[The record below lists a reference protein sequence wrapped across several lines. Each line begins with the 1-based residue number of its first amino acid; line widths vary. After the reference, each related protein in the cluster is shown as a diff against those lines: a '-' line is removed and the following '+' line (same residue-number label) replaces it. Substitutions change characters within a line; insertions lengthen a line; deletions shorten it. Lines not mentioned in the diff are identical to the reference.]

1 MIKPSSDPTFA
12 TNGNFAGGPDTGALT
27 RLDPSAPMRAD
38 GMYRDRRLPNRV
50 FNAIV
55 GEHGDWIKY
64 LSDIQI
70 RNWLK
75 HDVDFFASTY
85 VNYGATWI
93 PESTA
98 AAHDAFWCVFG
109 SNAAGSVAA
118 FAYPSAAVAGHS
130 AFGTPTLTTWTGL
143 TSNGDGS
150 VLVSFGTFSGA
161 DTIVR
166 VSTDRSVSWTS
177 RTVKVGTNLPVLSC
191 VWDTV
196 HSLFVLV
203 LGTTFANSPI
213 YTSPDGVTW
222 TNRVSPTGA
231 TGGSSPVALL
241 TGNGQVLVLSSAA
254 QLSIATNG
262 GTGWGAMVT
271 TPVAFGLG
279 CFDAAHGW
287 TFAAGSTIYT
297 SASLAAFTSAY
308 TFAGSLSALASD
320 GQGMTAATVA
330 YTAAQGVLYSV
341 DGWATNRFVPFDVGA
356 GGANFRYARVLKH
369 NGLSQW
375 GLVSTPSAGTLGA
388 STAWAFHTSL
398 SL

>member
-12 TNGNFAGGPDTGALT
+12 TNGNFAGGPDAGALT

-38 GMYRDRRLPNRV
+38 GMYRDRRLPNRI

-70 RNWLK
+70 RNWVK
-75 HDVDFFASTY
+75 QDVDFFGAAY
-85 VNYGATWI
+85 DRYGCIWI
-93 PESTA
+93 PESTV
-98 AAHDAFWCVFG
+98 AAHDSFWLAFG
-109 SNAAGSVAA
+109 SGSGAVAGFV
-118 FAYPSAAVAGHS
+118 YPSAAVAGHGTATQPALLFSWRQTATDSTGS
-130 AFGTPTLTTWTGL
+130 AIVASGTNT
-143 TSNGDGS
+143 
-150 VLVSFGTFSGA
+150 GA
-161 DTIVR
+161 DTIIGLSSNR
-166 VSTDRSVSWTS
+166 GTSWVAHNVIT
-177 RTVKVGTNLPVLSC
+177 GTNKAVLDC
-191 VWDTV
+191 VWDPV
-196 HSLFVLV
+196 HSLFVLIV
-203 LGTTFANSPI
+203 NGTFATNPI

-241 TGNGQVLVLSSAA
+241 VGNGQVLVLSSAA

-262 GTGWGAMVT
+262 GTGWGAMIT
-271 TPVAFGLG
+271 TPVSFGFG

-287 TFAAGSTIYT
+287 TFGAGSTIYT
-297 SASLAAFTSAY
+297 SASLAVFTSAY

-320 GQGMTAATVA
+320 GQGMSAATVA

-341 DGWATNRFVPFDVGA
+341 DGWATNRFVPFDVSA
-356 GGANFRYARVLKH
+356 GGANIRYVRVLKH
-369 NGLSQW
+369 NGLNQW
-375 GLVSTPSAGTLGA
+375 GLLSTPSAGTLGA

-398 SL
+398 TL